1 MKKEYIQPEMKVVKL
16 QYSGI
21 ICMSQVSSV
30 RSNLGD
36 DDFLWGE
43 GCDEDAR

>member
-1 MKKEYIQPEMKVVKL
+1 MFAYEYR
-16 QYSGI
+16 YDS
-21 ICMSQVSSV
+21 CMSQISSV